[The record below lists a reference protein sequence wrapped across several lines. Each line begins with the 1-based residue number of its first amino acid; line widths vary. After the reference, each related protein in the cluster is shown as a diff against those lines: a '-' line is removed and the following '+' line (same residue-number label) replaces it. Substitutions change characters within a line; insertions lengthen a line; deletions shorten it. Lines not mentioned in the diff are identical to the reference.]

1 MHWMS
6 GFIDK
11 INVNFLGEK
20 ILEINILVKLIL
32 LNKFIKSHMQLFKS
46 QRLW

>member
-1 MHWMS
+1 MS

-46 QRLW
+46 QRL

>member
-1 MHWMS
+1 MS

-20 ILEINILVKLIL
+20 ILERNILVKLIL

-46 QRLW
+46 QRL